1 MVDRG
6 RMVWGA
12 GQGPRH
18 LPYRAS
24 SNTGD
29 TSSHDQQSDF
39 LTVQW
44 YIISAYHIYCTFNP
58 AVRPTQLICDWIF
71 YRWSRNFFCKYI
83 FQWALTLRKYT
94 DNQIFFFPCMILC
107 LGFQTPSILLI
118 SLAHQL
124 LATRYRNHFIYGIS
138 QGNPSNTMLCW
149 EDTDQENQRHHN

>member
-44 YIISAYHIYCTFNP
+44 YIISAYDIYCTFNP
-58 AVRPTQLICDWIF
+58 AVRPTQLIYDWIF
-71 YRWSRNFFCKYI
+71 SSLILVFLLQII
-83 FQWALTLRKYT
+83 FQWATTLRKYT
-94 DNQIFFFPCMILC
+94 DDQIVFSPDLMSRI
-107 LGFQTPSILLI
+107 PDARH
-118 SLAHQL
+118 LAHFSSTS
-124 LATRYRNHFIYGIS
+124 ATMVPGTVIIS
-138 QGNPSNTMLCW
+138 YMASPKVIQATQWCA
-149 EDTDQENQRHHN
+149 

>member
-39 LTVQW
+39 PTVQW
-44 YIISAYHIYCTFNP
+44 YIISAYEHSILLF
-58 AVRPTQLICDWIF
+58 AQLNWFTIGYF
-71 YRWSRNFFCKYI
+71 HRWSWYFFCKYI

-118 SLAHQL
+118 SLAPQL

-138 QGNPSNTMLCW
+138 QGNPSNTTLCW

>member
-39 LTVQW
+39 LTVQR
-44 YIISAYHIYCTFNP
+44 YIILVYNIYCTFNP
-58 AVRPTQLICDWIF
+58 AVHPTKLICDWIF
-71 YRWSRNFFCKYI
+71 LSLIQVF
-83 FQWALTLRKYT
+83 LL
-94 DNQIFFFPCMILC
+94 QINLSMSYNSS
-107 LGFQTPSILLI
+107 Q
-118 SLAHQL
+118 
-124 LATRYRNHFIYGIS
+124 IY
-138 QGNPSNTMLCW
+138 
-149 EDTDQENQRHHN
+149 